1 MERTTYMQKK
11 RKGGFTLAE
20 FLVVIAITT
29 ILAGVSFVTAIHY
42 QSRLRRLEMDQ
53 TAKEIFLAAQNRL
66 SLEKAGGSLERL
78 LAEYPD
84 PEDPDSEDKLGLTLS
99 SGSEEKQGLYY
110 ILYQPGDEGNNDT
123 EDIRQRLLPFGSI
136 DETVRT
142 DGSYAIGYNPKEGT
156 VREVWY
162 SDKYVFQVTD
172 LESEELA
179 QAALSADKREKYH
192 GEAIGYY
199 NGESMTDPE
208 VIPDP
213 KLKKPTLKI
222 FNGDVLY
229 AEVDDYM
236 SPTAQYTM
244 RLWVEGMS
252 SGAKGWIDLMDFSQ
266 RQRVISIGTS
276 GVSYVILDDITWE
289 GFRFAG
295 LSQDLKRSD
304 GGKEGKLIP
313 GEDLRVYAE
322 VSNSNG
328 SVISEIKEC
337 NSIFQDI
344 TENKV
349 LVSSIRHLE
358 NLDYRIS
365 GFKPEDSGEAIGLTP
380 AEDGSNGYVVSQQ
393 EDLSWTDFRTNVVNQ
408 IHISHGD
415 NRVVREADKLSVC
428 YATGSGTYTSLK
440 YTQPGCYAPVNPQ
453 FVMSYEGNT
462 HKINDLLVNVKGDT
476 LAGGCF
482 GNVTKDLYVKDLK
495 LVRPDIT
502 SETSAGALVGFGIN
516 IPDRYGDPVKPLNI
530 SVENVFV
537 QYPKIT
543 ATGEKDAASDTE
555 VDAGAL
561 VGAFSGTEL
570 TISKTM
576 AADTYRTKVAADD
589 AEAEKDLDTAV
600 EATYRIRSQYGV
612 AGGLA
617 GSVSG
622 KLTVSGCV
630 ASVYVD
636 GYDFAG
642 GLVGKVVD
650 NKGDQPAR
658 IENSYVG
665 GHTSAGKFLVHPTP
679 AEENFD
685 TTQGRYNVISRDT
698 IAGGLAA
705 ILPSGSQVER
715 TYVSAS
721 VYMHSD
727 VYGTVPA
734 ASETDTKMNKANEKQ
749 DEAAFVTVYGALN
762 TGSSGKAASDAS
774 FRYCYS
780 SSMVNGARS
789 VCYSDTLKNY
799 FEENSQAISK
809 KAFPYDKTLT
819 STYPMPTVVQL
830 IQADLTTQNMIQED
844 QNSDSTQPKQIPKF
858 ARVHIGDWME
868 PEKEEPEETGLTLNN
883 GNRLWV
889 DYVFDVPENTGDGT
903 NQQVIQVSF
912 SIEEKP
918 ANGEESGKTV
928 YYLLRFDQDFKRLMY
943 TEDIDAAKIEELY
956 NNMFQWWWPW
966 QNVADM
972 GSRRFEVTKEGDS
985 QIKIRFYLDSKE
997 FGAAGFKFLHGSG
1010 GAVPE
1015 PGDNFWIRASIEHA
1029 IPGEN
1034 DPLQKGN
1041 SYFQD
1046 LIYNADTKTYTALVS
1061 NSRHLINLSFY
1072 DTSKL
1077 NITNVEQ
1084 TDNILWNEDPTVTAK
1099 TEAYCKE
1106 LSEAYPDEGV
1116 KICNS
1121 GNNDKNNPDN
1131 GYTQPGS
1138 FKSIQNENIR
1148 SYDGGGHTIAGLRIL
1163 PPLSG
1168 NESTALFAKNDQLT
1182 MKNLNIK
1189 DPYIQGGAY
1198 GAAVL
1203 IDTAGEIN
1211 DYSDVRDGT
1220 YLDLENI
1227 RVYGDDIKLQGWGVG
1242 GIAVNVGVQKVT
1254 MKNVHVYGKNVLI
1267 GSASTGSNYGAGGLV
1282 GKIKAKELEVTNCSF
1297 SGYLSGKHFQ
1307 HGAGGLIGNLDLS
1320 GYVKGPDK
1328 EIPLIQNCYVAG
1340 RNNDYPDM
1348 TAIGDDDQFHAPY
1361 NISGYSNVGGLIGEG
1376 KGCLK
1381 IENSFSM
1388 ANIFS
1393 YMRGN
1398 EGSAGGLVGR
1408 YDNSSDLTV
1417 DTCYFGG
1424 KVSRVMQGAGNDP
1437 VIGYLIGR
1445 TNKTG
1450 SGTSETTDATITN
1463 CVYRAW
1469 DTNDDPIGNIWG
1481 SVSGIK
1487 SVLDQFRLRATDTQ
1501 NDNTITYDENLKNQK
1516 YPYKIWTKKPDNQT
1530 EPYRGDW
1537 LN

>member
-29 ILAGVSFVTAIHY
+29 ILAGVSFVAAIHY

-84 PEDPDSEDKLGLTLS
+84 PENPDSEDKLGLTLS

-561 VGAFSGTEL
+561 VGAFPGPYNEALMELGALVCIPGTPHCEECPLADLCRGYAAGRADQLPVKPAPKAKGKVPVTVALIESEQGLLLQRRSARGLLAGLWQPAAWEKALTRDEL
-570 TISKTM
+570 T
-576 AADTYRTKVAADD
+576 AA
-589 AEAEKDLDTAV
+589 
-600 EATYRIRSQYGV
+600 
-612 AGGLA
+612 LA
-617 GSVSG
+617 GIGVQAALDEPLPPAKHVFTHKIWELG
-622 KLTVSGCV
+622 GWRGTAPACALPEGYVW
-630 ASVYVD
+630 AAPEDLAEVY
-636 GYDFAG
+636 
-642 GLVGKVVD
+642 
-650 NKGDQPAR
+650 P
-658 IENSYVG
+658 
-665 GHTSAGKFLVHPTP
+665 
-679 AEENFD
+679 
-685 TTQGRYNVISRDT
+685 
-698 IAGGLAA
+698 
-705 ILPSGSQVER
+705 
-715 TYVSAS
+715 
-721 VYMHSD
+721 
-727 VYGTVPA
+727 VPNA
-734 ASETDTKMNKANEKQ
+734 
-749 DEAAFVTVYGALN
+749 
-762 TGSSGKAASDAS
+762 
-774 FRYCYS
+774 
-780 SSMVNGARS
+780 
-789 VCYSDTLKNY
+789 
-799 FEENSQAISK
+799 
-809 KAFPYDKTLT
+809 
-819 STYPMPTVVQL
+819 
-830 IQADLTTQNMIQED
+830 
-844 QNSDSTQPKQIPKF
+844 
-858 ARVHIGDWME
+858 
-868 PEKEEPEETGLTLNN
+868 
-883 GNRLWV
+883 
-889 DYVFDVPENTGDGT
+889 
-903 NQQVIQVSF
+903 
-912 SIEEKP
+912 
-918 ANGEESGKTV
+918 
-928 YYLLRFDQDFKRLMY
+928 
-943 TEDIDAAKIEELY
+943 
-956 NNMFQWWWPW
+956 
-966 QNVADM
+966 
-972 GSRRFEVTKEGDS
+972 
-985 QIKIRFYLDSKE
+985 
-997 FGAAGFKFLHGSG
+997 FGAY
-1010 GAVPE
+1010 V
-1015 PGDNFWIRASIEHA
+1015 
-1029 IPGEN
+1029 
-1034 DPLQKGN
+1034 
-1041 SYFQD
+1041 
-1046 LIYNADTKTYTALVS
+1046 
-1061 NSRHLINLSFY
+1061 
-1072 DTSKL
+1072 
-1077 NITNVEQ
+1077 
-1084 TDNILWNEDPTVTAK
+1084 
-1099 TEAYCKE
+1099 
-1106 LSEAYPDEGV
+1106 
-1116 KICNS
+1116 
-1121 GNNDKNNPDN
+1121 
-1131 GYTQPGS
+1131 
-1138 FKSIQNENIR
+1138 
-1148 SYDGGGHTIAGLRIL
+1148 
-1163 PPLSG
+1163 
-1168 NESTALFAKNDQLT
+1168 
-1182 MKNLNIK
+1182 
-1189 DPYIQGGAY
+1189 
-1198 GAAVL
+1198 
-1203 IDTAGEIN
+1203 
-1211 DYSDVRDGT
+1211 
-1220 YLDLENI
+1220 
-1227 RVYGDDIKLQGWGVG
+1227 
-1242 GIAVNVGVQKVT
+1242 
-1254 MKNVHVYGKNVLI
+1254 
-1267 GSASTGSNYGAGGLV
+1267 
-1282 GKIKAKELEVTNCSF
+1282 KAK
-1297 SGYLSGKHFQ
+1297 
-1307 HGAGGLIGNLDLS
+1307 
-1320 GYVKGPDK
+1320 
-1328 EIPLIQNCYVAG
+1328 
-1340 RNNDYPDM
+1340 
-1348 TAIGDDDQFHAPY
+1348 
-1361 NISGYSNVGGLIGEG
+1361 
-1376 KGCLK
+1376 
-1381 IENSFSM
+1381 
-1388 ANIFS
+1388 
-1393 YMRGN
+1393 
-1398 EGSAGGLVGR
+1398 
-1408 YDNSSDLTV
+1408 
-1417 DTCYFGG
+1417 
-1424 KVSRVMQGAGNDP
+1424 
-1437 VIGYLIGR
+1437 
-1445 TNKTG
+1445 
-1450 SGTSETTDATITN
+1450 
-1463 CVYRAW
+1463 
-1469 DTNDDPIGNIWG
+1469 
-1481 SVSGIK
+1481 
-1487 SVLDQFRLRATDTQ
+1487 
-1501 NDNTITYDENLKNQK
+1501 
-1516 YPYKIWTKKPDNQT
+1516 
-1530 EPYRGDW
+1530 
-1537 LN
+1537 